1 MLFQAKY
8 IESTKKVLALEDEIL
23 KHTNTNKMLESSS
36 AQLETNLDEMTDNN
50 NLLQSKMETLTEK
63 QGSLEKTV
71 LELQLLKK
79 DNETKIQSVK
89 KELSQC
95 RTELV
100 LTRRVCRF
108 EPHRGEKKELILNYA
123 QSWF

>member
-36 AQLETNLDEMTDNN
+36 AQLCTTLHNLDEMTDNN

-71 LELQLLKK
+71 FELQFLKK
-79 DNETKIQSVK
+79 DNETKIQSVE

-108 EPHRGEKKELILNYA
+108 EPHRGEKKR
-123 QSWF
+123 S

>member
-1 MLFQAKY
+1 M
-8 IESTKKVLALEDEIL
+8 LALEDEIL

-36 AQLETNLDEMTDNN
+36 AQLQTNLNEMTDNN

-71 LELQLLKK
+71 SELQLLKK
-79 DNETKIQSVK
+79 DNETKIQSVE

-108 EPHRGEKKELILNYA
+108 EPHRGEKKALIHKAGFDMKNKICRKAIYM
-123 QSWF
+123 